1 MSSSKADIR
10 VVVAIDFGTTFS
22 GYAYAH
28 KSNPKE
34 ITVESKWGGTLDFK
48 TPTIIK
54 YEDESYST
62 IKSWGFDAFPEKPS
76 KRRKNV
82 DKSRPVEL
90 FKLFLLNEKPPFP
103 DTLDYR
109 KVISDYLRKL
119 GEMIKEK
126 VDVHWHGL
134 DFYNKVLIV
143 LMIPAGYDDHAI
155 AIMRGCAFN
164 AGLTREKNS
173 RNLIFITE
181 PEAAAISCLNPLEKL
196 HNLKPGDS
204 FMIVDC
210 GGGTVDLSCH
220 ELLANDKIREITR
233 PTGGSYGSSF
243 VDKEFV
249 GFLRLVKG
257 GVQFGLRAET
267 MVNRG
272 KTSDIRVIVGLDFGT
287 TYSGF
292 TCCHISD
299 SKIYIHTKWPPKE
312 VYPKINTILQYD
324 RNFVNI
330 VNVGQWGYPEQDE
343 TRPVE
348 LFKLHLG
355 NLQENLK
362 PRLPVAYKKAIA
374 DYLYKLGKLIKET
387 VKKNWVGINF
397 TENVLLVLTVPA
409 EYSEK
414 EKAIM
419 RECAHNAGLIS
430 EGDSLQLQ
438 FTTEPEAAAIYCMD
452 KLREYDLTIG
462 TTFMIVDCGGGTVD
476 LTTRK
481 LIDNKR
487 LGEITERI
495 GDFCGSTFIDN
506 EFVNF
511 NVWSE
516 NSVDA

>member
-1 MSSSKADIR
+1 MSSSSNDIR

-62 IKSWGFDAFPEKPS
+62 INSWGFDAFPEKPS
-76 KRRKNV
+76 RRRKNV

-109 KVISDYLRKL
+109 KAISDYLRKL

-210 GGGTVDLSCH
+210 GGV
-220 ELLANDKIREITR
+220 
-233 PTGGSYGSSF
+233 
-243 VDKEFV
+243 
-249 GFLRLVKG
+249 VKG
-257 GVQFGLRAET
+257 GVQYGLRAET
-267 MVNRG
+267 MENRG

-299 SKIYIHTKWPPKE
+299 SKIYLHTKWPPRE

-330 VNVGQWGYPEQDE
+330 VDVGQWGYPEQDE
-343 TRPVE
+343 KRPVE

-355 NLQENLK
+355 TLQENLK
-362 PRLPVAYKKAIA
+362 PRLPVAYKKAIT

-430 EGDSLQLQ
+430 EGDSLLLQ

-481 LIDNKR
+481 LTDNKR
-487 LGEITERI
+487 LGWEL
-495 GDFCGSTFIDN
+495 
-506 EFVNF
+506 
-511 NVWSE
+511 
-516 NSVDA
+516 AL